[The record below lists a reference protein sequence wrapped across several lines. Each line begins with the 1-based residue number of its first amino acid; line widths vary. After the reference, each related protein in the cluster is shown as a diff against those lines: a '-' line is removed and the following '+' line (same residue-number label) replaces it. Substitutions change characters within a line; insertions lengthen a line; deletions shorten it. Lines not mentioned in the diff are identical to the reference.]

1 MHYKENPFNIL
12 RLSMEANRD
21 TIVQKADDMC
31 FDEPENEEA
40 IEQAKGVLLN
50 PQRRIKAELSWLPE
64 VSTDIFDKICLTEDD
79 ILGLNS
85 LAAMN
90 FRLFAMEMD
99 SPHDLA
105 DSILKV
111 DELYATISIDELW
124 KLLNKERKRAGFPMI
139 QEAAM
144 LKAPW
149 QERRGEIKHIIQS
162 CIEKLSNDVYI
173 QISGMIAE
181 QAAARG
187 KFGSILQD
195 YIDDYK
201 LAQLQANVQ
210 LQDYFKNEA
219 QHFQQGRANLT
230 TQKAKITQA
239 ANLLKPLNLY
249 AQTMGTG
256 DLYTAGVLK
265 YSAVVYNNSDEASA
279 ESTEEL
285 LRYIRSAFAYSND
298 VKEVL
303 DKPLA
308 RIEQYKAAARAKEE
322 AEARAKAEAEA
333 ERARAEAKAKAEAE
347 AIAKAAAAARARE
360 AAQAQSYNPPARSSS
375 SSYSSSSESSS
386 SNDDGCLSCFGCLG
400 LLVIAG
406 AGGAFAGPPGV
417 ILAIVLLVWICSM
430 FGDE

>member
-31 FDEPENEEA
+31 FDAPENEEA
-40 IEQAKGVLLN
+40 IEQAKGILLN
-50 PQRRIKAELSWLPE
+50 PQRRIRAELSWLPE
-64 VSTDIFDKICLTEDD
+64 VGTDIFEKICFTEND

-90 FRLFAMEMD
+90 FRLAAMEMY

-105 DSILKV
+105 DAILKI

-124 KLLNKERKRAGFPMI
+124 KLLNKERKRAGFPLI

-162 CIEKLSNDVYI
+162 CVEKLPNDVYI

-181 QAAARG
+181 QAAAKG

-279 ESTEEL
+279 ESNEEL

-308 RIEQYKAAARAKEE
+308 SIEQYNAAAKAEAEARAREE

-333 ERARAEAKAKAEAE
+333 ERARAEAKAKA
-347 AIAKAAAAARARE
+347 KAARARE
-360 AAQAQSYNPPARSSS
+360 AAQAQSYNPPASSS
-375 SSYSSSSESSS
+375 SSSSSSSESSS

-417 ILAIVLLVWICSM
+417 ILAIVLLVWIFS
-430 FGDE
+430 EK

>member
-1 MHYKENPFNIL
+1 
-12 RLSMEANRD
+12 
-21 TIVQKADDMC
+21 
-31 FDEPENEEA
+31 
-40 IEQAKGVLLN
+40 
-50 PQRRIKAELSWLPE
+50 
-64 VSTDIFDKICLTEDD
+64 
-79 ILGLNS
+79 
-85 LAAMN
+85 
-90 FRLFAMEMD
+90 
-99 SPHDLA
+99 
-105 DSILKV
+105 
-111 DELYATISIDELW
+111 
-124 KLLNKERKRAGFPMI
+124 
-139 QEAAM
+139 M

-149 QERRGEIKHIIQS
+149 QERRGEIKHLIQS
-162 CIEKLSNDVYI
+162 CVEKLPNDVYI

-187 KFGSILQD
+187 RFGSILQD

-230 TQKAKITQA
+230 TKAKIAQA

-279 ESTEEL
+279 ESTEKL

-303 DKPLA
+303 DEPLA
-308 RIEQYKAAARAKEE
+308 SIEQYKAAAKAKAEARAKEE
-322 AEARAKAEAEA
+322 AEARTKAEA

-347 AIAKAAAAARARE
+347 AKAAASARARE
-360 AAQAQSYNPPARSSS
+360 AVQAQSYSAPAQSRSSS
-375 SSYSSSSESSS
+375 SSSSSKSSSSD
-386 SNDDGCLSCFGCLG
+386 DDGCLSCLGCLG

-406 AGGAFAGPPGV
+406 AGGAFAGPPGF
-417 ILAIVLLVWICSM
+417 ILAIALLWWILN
-430 FGDE
+430 EK

>member
-50 PQRRIKAELSWLPE
+50 PQRRIWAELSWLPE
-64 VSTDIFDKICLTEDD
+64 IGADVVEKKLQNGFGFNEKD

-85 LAAMN
+85 LATMN
-90 FRLFAMEMD
+90 ILLAAMEMY

-105 DSILKV
+105 DAILKI

-124 KLLNKERKRAGFPMI
+124 KLLNKERKRAGFPLI

-162 CIEKLSNDVYI
+162 CVEKLPNDVYI

-181 QAAARG
+181 RAAARG

-201 LAQLQANVQ
+201 LTQSQANRE
-210 LQDYFKNEA
+210 LTDYFLGEAKNY
-219 QHFQQGRANLT
+219 
-230 TQKAKITQA
+230 TQEGTKLRLAEHKAKITQA

-265 YSAVVYNNSDEASA
+265 YSAVVYNNSDEATA

-285 LRYIRSAFAYSND
+285 LRYIRSAFAYSD
-298 VKEVL
+298 AIKEML
-303 DKPLA
+303 DEPLA
-308 RIEQYKAAARAKEE
+308 SIEQYNAS
-322 AEARAKAEAEA
+322 AKAEAEA
-333 ERARAEAKAKAEAE
+333 RAREEAE
-347 AIAKAAAAARARE
+347 ARARE
-360 AAQAQSYNPPARSSS
+360 AAQAQSYSAPAKSSS
-375 SSYSSSSESSS
+375 SSSSSSSESSS
-386 SNDDGCLSCFGCLG
+386 SDDDNGCLSCLGCFGVLI
-400 LLVIAG
+400 VIAVG
-406 AGGAFAGPPGV
+406 GELAGKTGV
-417 ILAIVLLVWICSM
+417 ILAIALLLWI
-430 FGDE
+430 FN

>member
-12 RLSMEANRD
+12 HLSMEASRD

-31 FDEPENEEA
+31 FEEPENEET
-40 IEQAKGVLLN
+40 IEQAKGILLN
-50 PQRRIKAELSWLPE
+50 PQRRIRAELSWLPE
-64 VSTDIFDKICLTEDD
+64 VSTDVIEKKLQDGFGFIE

-90 FRLFAMEMD
+90 FKLAAMEIYSPH

-105 DSILKV
+105 DAILKI
-111 DELYATISIDELW
+111 DKLYATIGIDELW
-124 KLLNKERKRAGFPMI
+124 KLLNKERKRAGFPLI

-149 QERRGEIKHIIQS
+149 QERRGEIKHLIQS
-162 CIEKLSNDVYI
+162 CVEKLPNDVYI

-298 VKEVL
+298 MKTML
-303 DKPLA
+303 DEPLA
-308 RIEQYKAAARAKEE
+308 SIEQYKAAAKAKAEARAKEE
-322 AEARAKAEAEA
+322 AEARAKAEAE
-333 ERARAEAKAKAEAE
+333 RARAEAEAE
-347 AIAKAAAAARARE
+347 AKAAAAARARE
-360 AAQAQSYNPPARSSS
+360 AVQAQSYSAPAQSSSASSGSSSKSSS
-375 SSYSSSSESSS
+375 SD
-386 SNDDGCLSCFGCLG
+386 DDGCLSCLGCLG

-406 AGGAFAGPPGV
+406 AGGALAGPPGF
-417 ILAIVLLVWICSM
+417 ILAIALLMWI
-430 FGDE
+430 FG

>member
-1 MHYKENPFNIL
+1 
-12 RLSMEANRD
+12 
-21 TIVQKADDMC
+21 
-31 FDEPENEEA
+31 
-40 IEQAKGVLLN
+40 
-50 PQRRIKAELSWLPE
+50 
-64 VSTDIFDKICLTEDD
+64 
-79 ILGLNS
+79 
-85 LAAMN
+85 
-90 FRLFAMEMD
+90 
-99 SPHDLA
+99 
-105 DSILKV
+105 
-111 DELYATISIDELW
+111 
-124 KLLNKERKRAGFPMI
+124 
-139 QEAAM
+139 M

-149 QERRGEIKHIIQS
+149 QERRGEIKHLIQS
-162 CIEKLSNDVYI
+162 CVEKLPNDVYI

-298 VKEVL
+298 MKTML
-303 DKPLA
+303 DEPLA
-308 RIEQYKAAARAKEE
+308 SIEQYKAAAKAKAEARAKEE
-322 AEARAKAEAEA
+322 AEARAKAEAE
-333 ERARAEAKAKAEAE
+333 RARAEAEAE
-347 AIAKAAAAARARE
+347 AKAAAAARARE
-360 AAQAQSYNPPARSSS
+360 AVQAQSYSAPAQSSSASSGSSSKSSS
-375 SSYSSSSESSS
+375 SD
-386 SNDDGCLSCFGCLG
+386 DDGCLSCLGCLG

-406 AGGAFAGPPGV
+406 AGGALAGPPGF
-417 ILAIVLLVWICSM
+417 ILAIALLMWI
-430 FGDE
+430 FG

>member
-279 ESTEEL
+279 ESNEEL
-285 LRYIRSAFAYSND
+285 LRYICSAFAYSD
-298 VKEVL
+298 DIKEML
-303 DKPLA
+303 DEPLA
-308 RIEQYKAAARAKEE
+308 RIEQYKAAAN
-322 AEARAKAEAEA
+322 
-333 ERARAEAKAKAEAE
+333 
-347 AIAKAAAAARARE
+347 AKAAAAARARE
-360 AAQAQSYNPPARSSS
+360 AAQAQSYNPPASSS
-375 SSYSSSSESSS
+375 SSSSSSSESSS
-386 SNDDGCLSCFGCLG
+386 SDDDNGCLSCLGCFGVLI
-400 LLVIAG
+400 VIAVG
-406 AGGAFAGPPGV
+406 GELAGKTGV
-417 ILAIVLLVWICSM
+417 ILAIAILMWI
-430 FGDE
+430 FG

>member
-1 MHYKENPFNIL
+1 
-12 RLSMEANRD
+12 
-21 TIVQKADDMC
+21 
-31 FDEPENEEA
+31 
-40 IEQAKGVLLN
+40 
-50 PQRRIKAELSWLPE
+50 
-64 VSTDIFDKICLTEDD
+64 
-79 ILGLNS
+79 
-85 LAAMN
+85 
-90 FRLFAMEMD
+90 
-99 SPHDLA
+99 
-105 DSILKV
+105 
-111 DELYATISIDELW
+111 
-124 KLLNKERKRAGFPMI
+124 
-139 QEAAM
+139 M

-149 QERRGEIKHIIQS
+149 QERRGEIKHVIQS
-162 CIEKLSNDVYI
+162 CAEKLPNDVYI

-181 QAAARG
+181 RAAARG

-201 LAQLQANVQ
+201 LAQSQANVQ
-210 LQDYFKNEA
+210 LQDYFENEA

-239 ANLLKPLNLY
+239 ATLLKPLNLY

-298 VKEVL
+298 VKGVL
-303 DKPLA
+303 DEPLA
-308 RIEQYKAAARAKEE
+308 SIEQYKAAAKAKAEARAKEE
-322 AEARAKAEAEA
+322 AEARAKAEA

-347 AIAKAAAAARARE
+347 AKAKAARAKD
-360 AAQAQSYNPPARSSS
+360 AAQAQSYSAPARSSS

-386 SNDDGCLSCFGCLG
+386 SNDDGCLGCFGCLG

-406 AGGAFAGPPGV
+406 AGGALAGPPGF
-417 ILAIVLLVWICSM
+417 ILAIVLLVWIGSM

>member
-1 MHYKENPFNIL
+1 MHYKENPFYIL
-12 RLSMEANRD
+12 GISMEANRD

-31 FDEPENEEA
+31 FDAPENEEA
-40 IEQAKGVLLN
+40 IEQAKGILLN
-50 PQRRIKAELSWLPE
+50 PQRRIRAELSWLPE
-64 VSTDIFDKICLTEDD
+64 VSSDIFEKICFTEND

-90 FRLFAMEMD
+90 FQLAAMEMY

-111 DELYATISIDELW
+111 DELYATIGIDELW
-124 KLLNKERKRAGFPMI
+124 KLMNKERKRAGFPLI

-162 CIEKLSNDVYI
+162 CVEKLPNDVYI

-181 QAAARG
+181 RAAARG

-201 LAQLQANVQ
+201 LTQSQANRD
-210 LQDYFKNEA
+210 LTDYFCSEAKN
-219 QHFQQGRANLT
+219 F
-230 TQKAKITQA
+230 TQEGAKLAEHKGKITQA

-249 AQTMGTG
+249 AQTMGTD

-265 YSAVVYNNSDEASA
+265 YSAVVYNNSDEATA
-279 ESTEEL
+279 ESTGEL

-303 DKPLA
+303 DEPLA
-308 RIEQYKAAARAKEE
+308 SIEQYNAAAKAKAEARAREE

-333 ERARAEAKAKAEAE
+333 KAKA
-347 AIAKAAAAARARE
+347 ARVRE
-360 AAQAQSYNPPARSSS
+360 AAQAQSYSAPARSSS

-386 SNDDGCLSCFGCLG
+386 SDDDGCLSCFGCLG
-400 LLVIAG
+400 VLVIAG
-406 AGGAFAGPPGV
+406 AGGSLAGPPGF
-417 ILAIVLLVWICSM
+417 ILAIVLFVWICSM